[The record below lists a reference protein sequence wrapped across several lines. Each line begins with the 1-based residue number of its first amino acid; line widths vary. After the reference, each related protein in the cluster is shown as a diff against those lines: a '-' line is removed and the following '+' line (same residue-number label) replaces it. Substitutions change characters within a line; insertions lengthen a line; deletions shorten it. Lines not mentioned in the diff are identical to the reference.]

1 MLLLRTTRKA
11 GWNTK
16 EWCFRA
22 PRTCQVRLNFMGRHH
37 GGKGTYEN
45 WANILNCHFSLSDI
59 SWGKYLLIIG
69 SGLEDNLRKTERN
82 GTFNNLMRLEKQK
95 LKLVTDSAARTWESL
110 IPERREVLRNEH
122 ETQFPSKHLL
132 NSYDVWGLKRRVE
145 FHTVFYYWGDKSLS
159 VENQNLRGPRIHS
172 RL

>member
-45 WANILNCHFSLSDI
+45 WANILNCHFPLSDI

-95 LKLVTDSAARTWESL
+95 TEVGDWQCCQDLRILDPREKGGVEKWAWNPVSFKAFAEFIWCMRAEEESRISYSVLLLWRQKLECRESKF
-110 IPERREVLRNEH
+110 ER
-122 ETQFPSKHLL
+122 P
-132 NSYDVWGLKRRVE
+132 
-145 FHTVFYYWGDKSLS
+145 
-159 VENQNLRGPRIHS
+159 
-172 RL
+172 